1 MERSVAF
8 WSGEFGLDVT
18 FSGGSFT
25 FLDGGG
31 TQLVLN
37 EVDALPDDTSQTEIV
52 FEVEDVIATHA
63 EMSDRGVTFE
73 VELRAAE
80 AIAFFCATVKS
91 SATLLF
97 VFAGSSRAA
106 EAIRSRRNSRAVRT
120 RVLRL
125 CSL

>member
-1 MERSVAF
+1 MRLQRVILRVTDMERSVAF

-73 VELRAAE
+73 VELRAVTSNGGQDLLA
-80 AIAFFCATVKS
+80 AHFLDPDGHLS
-91 SATLLF
+91 SLTGW
-97 VFAGSSRAA
+97 V
-106 EAIRSRRNSRAVRT
+106 NSD
-120 RVLRL
+120 
-125 CSL
+125 